1 MIETPIGVE
10 RVAAVLRVLIEQGKP
25 VFIKDLTTGTE
36 QPVSAELAA
45 SPAGLMPLFLAAG
58 DTVWREATGRR
69 LGIEQV
75 DDPSSLLGMRTVR
88 IEPGPAAP
96 VLLSVMEAIS
106 QAERPDML
114 LANDL
119 VRNWRAATERMRRA
133 RRPKLVSPALPAP
146 DPRPTRSGS
155 LSP

>member
-1 MIETPIGVE
+1 MTETPIGVDK
-10 RVAAVLRVLIEQGKP
+10 VAAVLRVLIEQGKP
-25 VFIKDLTTGTE
+25 VFIRDLTTGTE

-88 IEPGPAAP
+88 IAPGPAAP

-106 QAERPDML
+106 QAEGPEKL

-119 VRNWRAATERMRRA
+119 ARNWRAATERMRRTK
-133 RRPKLVSPALPAP
+133 RPKLVSPALPSP
-146 DPRPTRSGS
+146 GSRPTTSGS
-155 LSP
+155 PTP